1 MCGIIGVYNHPE
13 ASNLAYLGLYAM
25 QHRGQES
32 AGIISTDG
40 NDFYSHKSMGLVADI
55 FPLEKI
61 ESLRGSMA
69 IGHVRYS
76 TTGASLL
83 NNSQPFM
90 INYAHGTLAIAH
102 NGNLVNAE
110 EIKQDLVI
118 KGSIFQSSM
127 DTEVIMHL
135 IAGYREP
142 DLVEGIAAALKRVSG
157 AYSLVFMNQDR
168 LIAARDPRGIRPLVL
183 GKVGESYIVASESCV
198 FDLIEA
204 EFIREIEPGEILVIS
219 KDGLESYHPFPAH
232 KPANCIFEHI
242 YFARPDSVLF
252 GDTVYDVRK
261 KLGRLLAREH
271 PIEAD
276 MVVPVPDSGIP
287 AAIGYAQELNIPWEL
302 ALIRNHYVG
311 RTFIEPSQSIRHFGV
326 KIKLNAIKSMF
337 AGKRVVVVDDSIVR
351 GTTARKI
358 IKMIRAAGAKEIHVR
373 ISSPP
378 TNFPC
383 YYGIDTPTRKE
394 LIASSHSVDD
404 IRRYITA
411 DSLGYIDSKSL
422 TQVVN
427 CEHSFCD
434 ACFTGKYPI
443 TFPGIEGAQPRQ
455 PTLF

>member
-1 MCGIIGVYNHPE
+1 MCGIIGVYNHAE

-40 NDFYSHKSMGLVADI
+40 NDFYPHKSMGLVADI
-55 FPLEKI
+55 FPLEVI
-61 ESLRGSMA
+61 ERLRGSMA

-76 TTGASLL
+76 TTGASQLI
-83 NNSQPFM
+83 NSQPFM
-90 INYAHGTLAIAH
+90 INYAHGTLVIAH

-110 EIKQDLVI
+110 EIKRDLVI

-135 IAGYREP
+135 IAGYQEP

-157 AYSLVFMNQDR
+157 AYSLLFMNQDR
-168 LIAARDPRGIRPLVL
+168 LIAARDPHGIRPLVL
-183 GKVGESYIVASESCV
+183 GKTGDTFVIASESCV

-204 EFIREIEPGEILVIS
+204 EFIREIDPGEILVIS
-219 KDGLESYHPFPAH
+219 AEGLQSYHPFPARQ
-232 KPANCIFEHI
+232 PANCIFEHI

-271 PIEAD
+271 PVEAD

-378 TNFPC
+378 TDFPC

-394 LIASSHSVDD
+394 LIASSHTVDD

-411 DSLGYIDSKSL
+411 DSLGYINSKAL
-422 TQVVN
+422 TEVVN
-427 CEHSFCD
+427 CQHSFCD
-434 ACFTGKYPI
+434 ACFTGNYPI
-443 TFPGIEGAQPRQ
+443 TFPGIEGPQPKQ

>member
-40 NDFYSHKSMGLVADI
+40 NNFFSHKSMGLVADI

-69 IGHVRYS
+69 LGHVRYS

-90 INYAHGTLAIAH
+90 INYAHGTLVIAH
-102 NGNLVNAE
+102 NGNLVNGE
-110 EIKQDLVI
+110 EIKRDLVI

-135 IAGYREP
+135 IAGYQEP
-142 DLVEGIAAALKRVSG
+142 DLVESIAAALKRVSG

-183 GKVGESYIVASESCV
+183 GKMGDTYIVASESCV
-198 FDLIEA
+198 FDLLEA
-204 EFIREIEPGEILVIS
+204 EFVREIEPGEILVIS
-219 KDGLESYHPFPAH
+219 GDGLQSYHPFPVH

-326 KIKLNAIKSMF
+326 KIKPNAIRSMF

-378 TNFPC
+378 TDFPC
-383 YYGIDTPTRKE
+383 YYGIDTPTRTE
-394 LIASSHSVDD
+394 LIASSHSIDD

-411 DSLGYIDSKSL
+411 DTLGYIDSKAL
-422 TQVVN
+422 TEAVN
-427 CEHSFCD
+427 CQHSFCD
-434 ACFTGKYPI
+434 ACFTGNYPI

>member
-55 FPLEKI
+55 FPLETI

-90 INYAHGTLAIAH
+90 INYAHGTLVIAH

-110 EIKQDLVI
+110 EIKRDLVI

-135 IAGYREP
+135 IAGHQEP
-142 DLVEGIAAALKRVSG
+142 DLVERIAAALKRISG
-157 AYSLVFMNQDR
+157 AYSLLFMNNGR

-183 GKVGESYIVASESCV
+183 GKVGDTYVVASESCV

-204 EFIREIEPGEILVIS
+204 QFIREIEPGEILVIS
-219 KDGLESYHPFPAH
+219 ADGLHSYHPFPPQ

-242 YFARPDSVLF
+242 YFARPDSILF

-271 PIEAD
+271 PVEAD

-302 ALIRNHYVG
+302 ALIRNHYIG

-378 TNFPC
+378 TDYPC

-394 LIASSHSVDD
+394 LIASSHSVED

-411 DSLGYIDSKSL
+411 DSLGYIDSKAL
-422 TQVVN
+422 TEVVN
-427 CEHSFCD
+427 CQHSFCD
-434 ACFTGKYPI
+434 ACFTGNYPI
-443 TFPGIEGAQPRQ
+443 TFPGIEGAQPQQ
-455 PTLF
+455 PRLF

>member
-55 FPLEKI
+55 FPLEMI

-90 INYAHGTLAIAH
+90 INYAHGTLVIAH

-110 EIKQDLVI
+110 EIKRELVI

-135 IAGYREP
+135 IAGFQEP

-157 AYSLVFMNQDR
+157 AYSLLFMNHGR

-183 GKVGESYIVASESCV
+183 GKTGDTYVVASESCV

-219 KDGLESYHPFPAH
+219 ADGLQSYHPFPPQ

-252 GDTVYDVRK
+252 GDTVYNVRK
-261 KLGRLLAREH
+261 KLGRLLALEH
-271 PIEAD
+271 PAEAD

-326 KIKLNAIKSMF
+326 KVKLNAIKSMF

-378 TNFPC
+378 TDYPC

-411 DSLGYIDSKSL
+411 DTLGYIDSNAL
-422 TQVVN
+422 TEVVN
-427 CEHSFCD
+427 CQHSFCD
-434 ACFTGKYPI
+434 ACFTGNYPI
-443 TFPGIEGAQPRQ
+443 TFPGIEGPQPLQ

>member
-183 GKVGESYIVASESCV
+183 GKVGESYIIASESCV

-422 TQVVN
+422 TRVVN

>member
-55 FPLEKI
+55 FPLKEIEK
-61 ESLRGSMA
+61 LRGSMA

-90 INYAHGTLAIAH
+90 INYAHGTLVVAH

-110 EIKQDLVI
+110 EIKRGLVI

-157 AYSLVFMNQDR
+157 AYSLLFMNNDR

-183 GKVGESYIVASESCV
+183 GKVGGTYVIASESCV

-204 EFIREIEPGEILVIS
+204 EFIREIEPGEILVINAE
-219 KDGLESYHPFPAH
+219 GLQSYHPFPPQ

-271 PIEAD
+271 PVEAD

-287 AAIGYAQELNIPWEL
+287 AAIGYAQELNLPCEL

-337 AGKRVVVVDDSIVR
+337 AGKRVIVVDDSIVR

-358 IKMIRAAGAKEIHVR
+358 IKMIRTAGATEIHVR

-378 TNFPC
+378 TDFPC
-383 YYGIDTPTRKE
+383 YYGIDTPTRNE
-394 LIASSHSVDD
+394 LIASNHTIDD

-411 DSLGYIDSKSL
+411 DSLGYIDSKTL
-422 TQVVN
+422 TEVVN
-427 CEHSFCD
+427 CRHSFCD
-434 ACFTGKYPI
+434 ACFTGNYPI

>member
-32 AGIISTDG
+32 AGIISTNG

>member
-32 AGIISTDG
+32 AGIIATDG
-40 NDFYSHKSMGLVADI
+40 IDFYSHKAMGLVADI
-55 FPLEKI
+55 FPQEVIQRLPGR
-61 ESLRGSMA
+61 SA

-83 NNSQPFM
+83 SNSQPFM
-90 INYAHGTLAIAH
+90 INYAHGSLAIAH

-110 EIKQDLVI
+110 DIKHDLI
-118 KGSIFQSSM
+118 RRGSIFQSSM

-135 IAGYREP
+135 IAGFQKP
-142 DLVEGIAAALKRVSG
+142 DLVEGIAAALKKVSG
-157 AYSLVFMNQDR
+157 AYSLVFQNHDR
-168 LIAARDPRGIRPLVL
+168 LIAARDPYGIRPLVL
-183 GKVGESYIVASESCV
+183 GQLDDTWIVASESCV

-204 EFIREIEPGEILVIS
+204 NFVREIEAGEILVI
-219 KDGLESYHPFPAH
+219 DRQGLQSYHPFPAQ
-232 KPANCIFEHI
+232 KTANCIFEHI
-242 YFARPDSVLF
+242 YFARPDSIVF

-271 PIEAD
+271 PINAD

-287 AAIGYAQELNIPWEL
+287 AAIGYAQELNIPFEL

-337 AGKRVVVVDDSIVR
+337 AGKKVVVVDDSIVR

-358 IKMIRAAGAKEIHVR
+358 IKMIRAAGAEEIHVR

-378 TNFPC
+378 TDYPC

-394 LIASSHSVDD
+394 LIASSHTVDD

-411 DSLGYIDSKSL
+411 DTLGYISSQKL
-422 TQVVN
+422 TEVVN
-427 CEHSFCD
+427 CQHSFCD
-434 ACFTGKYPI
+434 ACFTGRYPI
-443 TFPGIEGAQPRQ
+443 TFPGIESAQPHQ
-455 PTLF
+455 PRLF

>member
-1 MCGIIGVYNHPE
+1 MCGIIGIYNHPE

-40 NDFYSHKSMGLVADI
+40 AEFYSHKAMGLVSDI
-55 FPLEKI
+55 FPLEVI
-61 ESLRGSMA
+61 ERLRGNTA

-110 EIKQDLVI
+110 DIKSDLVSR
-118 KGSIFQSSM
+118 GAIFQSSM

-135 IAGYREP
+135 IAGFQEP
-142 DLVEGIAAALKRVSG
+142 NLVGSIAAALRRVKG
-157 AYSLVFMNQDR
+157 AYSLVFMNGDR
-168 LIAARDPRGIRPLVL
+168 LIAARDPYGIRPLVL
-183 GKVGESYIVASESCV
+183 GKLNETYIVASESCV

-204 EFIREIEPGEILVIS
+204 EFVREIDPGEILVI
-219 KDGLESYHPFPAH
+219 KNKRLKSYHPFPEQ
-232 KPANCIFEHI
+232 KTANCIFEHI
-242 YFARPDSVLF
+242 YFARPDSTLF
-252 GDTVYDVRK
+252 GDTVYNVRK
-261 KLGRLLAREH
+261 RLGCLLAKEH
-271 PIEAD
+271 PVAAD

-287 AAIGYAQELNIPWEL
+287 AALGYAQELNIPWEL

-337 AGKRVVVVDDSIVR
+337 TGKRVVIVDDSIVR
-351 GTTARKI
+351 GTTMRKI

-378 TNFPC
+378 TDYPC

-394 LIASSHSVDD
+394 LIASSHSIDD

-411 DSLGYIDSKSL
+411 DSLNYIHSKDL
-422 TQVVN
+422 AKAVN
-427 CEHSFCD
+427 CNRSFCD
-434 ACFTGKYPI
+434 ACFTGNYPI
-443 TFPGIEGAQPRQ
+443 TFPGIEGPQLEQPR
-455 PTLF
+455 LF